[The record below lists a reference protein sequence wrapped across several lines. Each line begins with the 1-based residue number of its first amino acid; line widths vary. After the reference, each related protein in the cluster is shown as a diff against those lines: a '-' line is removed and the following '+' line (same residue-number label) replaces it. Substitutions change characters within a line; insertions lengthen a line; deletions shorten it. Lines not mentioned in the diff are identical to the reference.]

1 MRAPLIAL
9 VLVALGAGGYYFFQQ
24 SQALSAAPAGA
35 NAPEA
40 SALPQ
45 TDGSAALALFNDI
58 CIEGQENF
66 ALTEARA
73 TAGGWTVAADD
84 VHPATARIAAIARG
98 ADVGASNTVLNVYAH
113 PERSEYIMLTDLTI
127 SGDRLNGCYVY
138 DFQAAG
144 IPDLGALQ
152 SRLGA
157 AAQPESH
164 PGVIESRQWTRPP
177 AFPSVATVRVGYI
190 PRGSPVEAQAGF
202 TGLAIAVTS
211 MSR

>member
-9 VLVALGAGGYYFFQQ
+9 VLLALVAGGYYFYQQ
-24 SQALSAAPAGA
+24 SQAPSAPTTGTS
-35 NAPEA
+35 APEA

-66 ALTEARA
+66 ALTAARA
-73 TAGGWTVAADD
+73 TAAGWTVAADD
-84 VHPATARIAAIARG
+84 VHPATGRIAAIARG

-144 IPDLGALQ
+144 IPDLSALQ

-157 AAQPESH
+157 AAQPVSQ

-177 AFPSVATVRVGYI
+177 AFPSIATVRAGYI
-190 PRGSPVEAQAGF
+190 PQGSPVESQTGF

-211 MSR
+211 LSR